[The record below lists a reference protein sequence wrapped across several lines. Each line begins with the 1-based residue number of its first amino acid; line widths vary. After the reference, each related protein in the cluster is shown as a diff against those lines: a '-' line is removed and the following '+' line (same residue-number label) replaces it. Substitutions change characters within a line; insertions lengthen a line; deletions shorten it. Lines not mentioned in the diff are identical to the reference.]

1 MSTNYFNPISYMPRQ
16 PTRPA
21 VVLPSQT
28 SQTLPTANPNWAN
41 VTGYMPG
48 APNNTA
54 AAPNQ
59 GAIQRLLAGLYGSGT
74 PGQPGYVPGINE
86 RAATQFAQLRN
97 NTRDALRGYGGIS
110 FRENDPSTPNV
121 DESLMMDYQPDRLGR
136 NERQAVLAAR
146 AAANARGMLSSG
158 LADQQIGSALQRV
171 GEEARQIVNQY
182 SQQINQIATQNFD
195 PLNGLVNT
203 TLGQIETLYG
213 ADTRWQLEQA
223 GIQREDEARTQA
235 AAPAQTPPP
244 PTPAQA
250 AQSPAEFESVA
261 ASGAY
266 GGRAYIGRNQPNM
279 DTIRRRYP
287 YPVITTSFRQPDGRY
302 VVYVRP
308 A

>member
-1 MSTNYFNPISYMPRQ
+1 MSTNYFNPISYVPRQ

-21 VVLPSQT
+21 VVMPTQT
-28 SQTLPTANPNWAN
+28 SQTLPTANPNWSN
-41 VTGYMPG
+41 VTGYVAG
-48 APNNTA
+48 APNNTG

-74 PGQPGYVPGINE
+74 AGQPGYVPGLNE
-86 RAATQFAQLRN
+86 RVATQLGQIRN
-97 NTRDALRGYGGIS
+97 NARDSLRGFGGIT
-110 FRENDPSTPNV
+110 FRQDDTSTPNV

-182 SQQINQIATQNFD
+182 SNQINQIANQNFD
-195 PLNGLVNT
+195 PINGLVNT

-213 ADTRWQLEQA
+213 ADARWALDQEGLRPPPPA
-223 GIQREDEARTQA
+223 P
-235 AAPAQTPPP
+235 AAPAAPAPPP
-244 PTPAQA
+244 PTPAQQ
-250 AQSPAEFESVA
+250 AQTPAQFEAVA

-266 GGRAYIGRNQPNM
+266 GTRAFIGRSQPNM
-279 DTIRRRYP
+279 AEIRRRHP
-287 YPVITTSFRQPDGRY
+287 GMITTTFRQPNGQY